1 MCTSMLAPKPPSMP
15 SAPAPVV
22 EQDILAAEA
31 EAAAAETAANPEPI
45 FNPGSE
51 LDDSS
56 MASSATKKKQGKS
69 SLKTH
74 DTGLAIPL

>member
-1 MCTSMLAPKPPSMP
+1 MP
-15 SAPAPVV
+15 AAPAPVMAQDV
-22 EQDILAAEA
+22 EE
-31 EAAAAETAANPEPI
+31 ANPEPI

-51 LDDSS
+51 QDDMG
-56 MASSATKKKQGKS
+56 MASTASKQKQGKA

>member
-1 MCTSMLAPKPPSMP
+1 MCTSLLAPKPPSMP
-15 SAPAPVV
+15 AAPAPVMA
-22 EQDILAAEA
+22 QDAIAAE
-31 EAAAAETAANPEPI
+31 EAKNPEPI

-51 LDDSS
+51 QDDMG
-56 MASSATKKKQGKS
+56 MASTASKQKQGKA